1 MVTLKTVWFLS
12 LPPRALTT
20 TVILKGIS
28 HPSQTHFGELCGC
41 LPPHQNGVHIV
52 PANSGTQR
60 CLLSGKMGS
69 EYKAFTASLGGG
81 WSHFPSIQSSSW
93 QPHNACLWGSREGA
107 KGHGEFKQLSQGNT
121 LHSSDR
127 LFSREYEMISSNPRH
142 FFFSHLNNSEIR
154 VYLHRVPFHNY
165 LAALSFMYIFQK
177 PVNPRVKDV
186 TFYSMNYGSSGAGSH
201 WPNLDH
207 VPIPGQSLLFW
218 L

>member
-60 CLLSGKMGS
+60 RLLSGKMGS
-69 EYKAFTASLGGG
+69 EYKALTASLGGG
-81 WSHFPSIQSSSW
+81 WSRFPSIQSSSW

-107 KGHGEFKQLSQGNT
+107 KGHGEFKQVSQGNT

-154 VYLHRVPFHNY
+154 VYLTQG
-165 LAALSFMYIFQK
+165 ALSQLLGS
-177 PVNPRVKDV
+177 
-186 TFYSMNYGSSGAGSH
+186 TFF
-201 WPNLDH
+201 H
-207 VPIPGQSLLFW
+207 VYFSKTSKS
-218 L
+218 